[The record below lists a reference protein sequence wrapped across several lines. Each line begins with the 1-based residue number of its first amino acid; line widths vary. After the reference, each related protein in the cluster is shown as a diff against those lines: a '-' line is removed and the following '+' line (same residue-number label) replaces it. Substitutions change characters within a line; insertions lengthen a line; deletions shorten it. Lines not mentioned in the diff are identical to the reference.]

1 MDRSEALQTLLRQ
14 YRDKAKKALEL
25 YLHSARRVSSFD
37 LNVLKTPED
46 LEPYDA
52 LAGRFERAVEITLNP
67 LLKSIE
73 LAETGASSE
82 TIRDK
87 LNLAAK
93 LNLIDD
99 VDLWLEMRAVR
110 NRIAHDYLPE
120 RIQTVQDLLRTRYRE
135 EIEKF
140 IPRLENYLKKR
151 GLLP

>member
-52 LAGRFERAVEITLNP
+52 LAERFERAVEITLNP

-99 VDLWLEMRAVR
+99 VDLWLEMRAVS

>member
-151 GLLP
+151 GFLP

>member
-99 VDLWLEMRAVR
+99 VDLWLEMRAVS

>member
-52 LAGRFERAVEITLNP
+52 LAERFERAVEITLNP

-151 GLLP
+151 GFLP